1 MRALL
6 RLSARHFARARAR
19 AALTVFGVALGVAT
33 LVAIDVVNGS
43 SSSTIDELVSAY
55 AGRADITVRAA
66 AGTLA
71 PDALDAVRRVD
82 GVRSAAGSIQGALLV
97 GGTERAALPFIAGT
111 GDEDAVREH
120 VFETGRAPLRSG
132 EVALG
137 REASRRLGLRVGAAL
152 LALTPSGTRTLT
164 VSGVL
169 ADAGVG
175 RANGG
180 FLAVLDFATADAL
193 YARAGRLD
201 AVDVV
206 TAPGAP
212 AAAVMERIERAVPG
226 AIAGTPESRGGQ
238 TKRLVASLQSL
249 LQVVSALSLFVG
261 TFLVF
266 NTMSIAV
273 AQRKREFG
281 VLRAL
286 GARRRELVAVVAAEA
301 AVLGLAASVAGGV
314 LGLTLAQA
322 LLGAVNRQIRLN
334 FIAGLADQL
343 VVPWDRFAALVAFG
357 VIAAVAGAL
366 GPALAAASAPPA
378 EAMTTPRHTAV
389 ARPLRLRLLLVAG
402 GFVILAG
409 IAVAAQRGAADTGPG
424 SAAALALMLAI
435 AMAAAPLL
443 ALGVRLVGPL
453 LDRALGLPARLARDS
468 VLRAPG
474 RAAVT
479 AAALAAAVTMVVGM
493 ASFIE
498 SDRRTIFGWLD
509 QAVNADLFVSAAPLG
524 GSSAPV
530 SLAPALGTE
539 IERIPGVRLVDR
551 FRQTRVDYEGS
562 LVAVSS
568 TDVNVYL
575 SRARPL
581 FAPGTEP
588 YDLAKIIGRDEAFVS
603 DNFAR
608 KHDVRQ
614 GGEIGLP
621 TPAGP
626 VRFRVVAV
634 IVDYTTDQGLVF
646 MDRGTYVRHF
656 RDESVDSFA
665 VMLEDRSREA
675 EVRRALEA
683 LQGGVLFIQS
693 NAEFKA
699 SIRAIVDD
707 FFATTYVMEAI
718 ALVVGVLG
726 VANTMIVAVL
736 ERRREIGV
744 LRAVGALRRQ
754 VRRTILIEAGMIG
767 AAGALLGLAGGAALA
782 GITMVITESTTGW
795 VLPYLYEWGTAASV
809 TLLATAAAIA
819 AAWWPARSAA
829 RLAVAEA
836 LAYE

>member
-1 MRALL
+1 M
-6 RLSARHFARARAR
+6 
-19 AALTVFGVALGVAT
+19 FGVALGVAT
-33 LVAIDVVNGS
+33 LVAIDIVNGS
-43 SSSTIDELVSAY
+43 SNSTIDELVSAY
-55 AGRADITVRAA
+55 AGRAAITVRAG
-66 AGTLA
+66 AGTLPA
-71 PDALDAVRRVD
+71 DGLARVQRIE
-82 GVRSAAGSIQGALLV
+82 GVRAAAGSIQGALLV
-97 GGTERAALPFIAGT
+97 GGEARVALPFIAGT

-120 VFETGRAPLRSG
+120 VLESGARPAPG
-132 EVALG
+132 EVVLG
-137 REASRRLGLRVGAAL
+137 REAARRLGLREGDR
-152 LALTPSGTRTLT
+152 LATLTPAGPRGLR

-180 FLAVLDFATADAL
+180 FLAVLPFATADEL
-193 YARAGRLD
+193 YARSGRLD

-206 TAPGAP
+206 TAPGADV
-212 AAAVMERIERAVPG
+212 AAVAQRIEHAVPG
-226 AIAGTPESRGGQ
+226 ASAETPAARGGQ
-238 TKRLVASLQSL
+238 TKKLVASLQSL

-281 VLRAL
+281 ILRAL
-286 GARRRELVAVVAAEA
+286 GARRRELILVVAAEA
-301 AVLGLAASVAGGV
+301 AALGAVASLIGGV

-343 VVPWDRFAALVAFG
+343 VIPWERLAALVLFG
-357 VIAAVAGAL
+357 IVAAVAGAL
-366 GPALAAASAPPA
+366 GPALAAAAAPPA
-378 EAMTTPRHTAV
+378 EAMTSPRHTAV
-389 ARPLRLRLLLVAG
+389 ARPLRLRLLVVAA
-402 GFVILAG
+402 GFGILAG
-409 IAVAAQRGAADTGPG
+409 LAVLAQRTAADTGPG

-453 LDRALGLPARLARDS
+453 LDRGFGLPARLARDS

-498 SDRRTIFGWLD
+498 SDRRTIFDWLD

-524 GSSAPV
+524 GNSAPI
-530 SLAPALGTE
+530 ALHPGLGAE
-539 IERIPGVRLVDR
+539 IERIPGVRAVDR
-551 FRQTRVDYEGS
+551 FRQVRVDYQGS

-568 TDVNVYL
+568 TDVAVYL
-575 SRARPL
+575 TRGRTL
-581 FAPGTEP
+581 FAPGTAP
-588 YDLAKIIGRDEAFVS
+588 YDLVRIIGRDEAFVS

-608 KHDVRQ
+608 KHGVRQ
-614 GGEIGLP
+614 GDRIELN
-621 TPAGP
+621 TPAGAVP
-626 VRFRVVAV
+626 FRVVAV

-646 MDRGTYVRHF
+646 MDRGTYVKHF
-656 RDESVDSFA
+656 HDESVDSFA
-665 VMLEDRSREA
+665 VMLQDRSREA
-675 EVRRALEA
+675 EVRRRLEA
-683 LQGGVLFIQS
+683 LQGGALFVQS

-718 ALVVGVLG
+718 ALIVGVLG

-744 LRAVGALRRQ
+744 LRAVGATRRQ
-754 VRRTILIEAGMIG
+754 VRGSVLIEAATIG
-767 AAGALLGLAGGAALA
+767 AAGALLGLLGGAALA

-809 TLLATAAAIA
+809 TLLATLAAIA
-819 AAWWPARSAA
+819 AAWWPAHNAA
-829 RLAVAEA
+829 RQPVADA

>member
-1 MRALL
+1 M
-6 RLSARHFARARAR
+6 
-19 AALTVFGVALGVAT
+19 FGVALGVAT
-33 LVAIDVVNGS
+33 LVAIDIVNGS
-43 SSSTIDELVSAY
+43 SNSTIDELVRAY
-55 AGRADITVRAA
+55 AGRADITVRAD
-66 AGTLA
+66 AGTLP
-71 PDALDAVRRVD
+71 PDALPAIRRLD
-82 GVRSAAGSIQGALLV
+82 GVRAAAGSIQGALLV
-97 GGTERAALPFIAGT
+97 GGTQRIALPFIAGT
-111 GDEDAVREH
+111 GDEGTVREY
-120 VFETGRAPLRSG
+120 VLDSGRAPLRRD
-132 EVALG
+132 EVTLG
-137 REASRRLGLRVGAAL
+137 REAARRLGLAEGQRLAAV
-152 LALTPSGTRTLT
+152 TPAGPRELT

-169 ADAGVG
+169 ADGGVG

-180 FLAVLDFATADAL
+180 FLAILDFATADTL
-193 YARAGRLD
+193 YSRSGRLD
-201 AVDVV
+201 TIDVV
-206 TAPGAP
+206 VAAGAD
-212 AAAVMERIERAVPG
+212 AAAVAERIERAVPG
-226 AIAGTPESRGGQ
+226 AAAETPEARGGQ
-238 TKRLVASLQSL
+238 TKKLVASLQSL

-281 VLRAL
+281 ILRAL
-286 GARRRELVAVVAAEA
+286 GARRREIVVVVSAEA
-301 AVLGLAASVAGGV
+301 AVLGVVASLIGGL

-343 VVPWDRFAALVAFG
+343 VVPWERFGALVLFG
-357 VIAAVAGAL
+357 VLAAIAGAL
-366 GPALAAASAPPA
+366 GPALAAAAAPPA
-378 EAMTTPRHTAV
+378 EAMTSPRHTAV
-389 ARPLRLRLLLVAG
+389 ARPLRLRLLIVAG
-402 GFVILAG
+402 AFVILAAL
-409 IAVAAQRGAADTGPG
+409 AVVAQRNSADTVPG

-443 ALGVRLVGPL
+443 ALGVRLVGPV

-498 SDRRTIFGWLD
+498 SDRRTIFDWLD

-524 GSSAPV
+524 GSSAPIG
-530 SLAPALGTE
+530 LAPALGIE
-539 IERIPGVRLVDR
+539 IERIPGVRVVDR
-551 FRQTRVDYEGS
+551 FRQTRVDYKGS
-562 LVAVSS
+562 LVALSS

-588 YDLAKIIGRDEAFVS
+588 YDLARIIGRDEAFVS

-608 KHDVRQ
+608 KHGVRQ
-614 GGEIGLP
+614 GGRIELP
-621 TPAGP
+621 TPAGRVP
-626 VRFRVVAV
+626 FQVVAV

-646 MDRGTYVRHF
+646 MDRGTYVKHF

-665 VMLEDRSREA
+665 VMLDDRSAEA
-675 EVRRALEA
+675 GVRRELETLA
-683 LQGGVLFIQS
+683 GGVLFVQS

-754 VRRTILIEAGMIG
+754 VRRSILIEAAMIG
-767 AAGALLGLAGGAALA
+767 AAGALLGLVGGAALA

-795 VLPYLYEWGTAASV
+795 VLPYFYEWGTSASV
-809 TLLATAAAIA
+809 TLLATIAAIA

-829 RLAVAEA
+829 RQPVAEA

>member
-1 MRALL
+1 M
-6 RLSARHFARARAR
+6 
-19 AALTVFGVALGVAT
+19 
-33 LVAIDVVNGS
+33 NGS
-43 SSSTIDELVSAY
+43 SNSTIDELVGAY

-71 PDALDAVRRVD
+71 GDALVAVRRVD

-97 GGTERAALPFIAGT
+97 GGADRTALPFIAGT

-120 VFETGRAPLRSG
+120 VFESGRAPLRG

-137 REASRRLGLRVGAAL
+137 REAARRLGLREGATL
-152 LALTPSGTRTLT
+152 LALTPSGTDALS

-180 FLAVLDFATADAL
+180 FLAVLDFESADAL

-201 AVDVV
+201 AIDVV
-206 TAPGAP
+206 TAPGA
-212 AAAVMERIERAVPG
+212 AAATVMERIERAIPG
-226 AIAGTPESRGGQ
+226 ASAGMPESRGGQ
-238 TKRLVASLQSL
+238 TKKLVASLQSL

-301 AVLGLAASVAGGV
+301 AVLGLVASVAGGL
-314 LGLTLAQA
+314 LGLALAQA

-366 GPALAAASAPPA
+366 GPAIAAASAPPA
-378 EAMTTPRHTAV
+378 DAMTAPRHTAV

-402 GFVILAG
+402 GFAILAG
-409 IAVAAQRGAADTGPG
+409 IALAAQRGAADTGPG

-588 YDLAKIIGRDEAFVS
+588 YDLARIIGRDEAFVS

-608 KHDVRQ
+608 RHGVRQ
-614 GGEIGLP
+614 GGVIDLP

-626 VRFRVVAV
+626 VTFRMVAV
-634 IVDYTTDQGLVF
+634 ITDYTTDQGLVF

-675 EVRRALEA
+675 GVRRALEA
-683 LQGGVLFIQS
+683 LQGGSLFIQS

-754 VRRTILIEAGMIG
+754 VRRTILIEAAMIG

-809 TLLATAAAIA
+809 TVLATLAAIL

-829 RLAVAEA
+829 AQPVAEA